1 MQVTVLGSGVCAS
14 GLPRIP
20 DRQPPGFWV
29 TWDGG
34 HLLFDVSEGVRFR
47 LQHVG
52 VSYVNV
58 EHIAVTHPHADH
70 YVLPPLLLAMFC
82 QPQWGGPK
90 PEALHVYAPNV
101 IVESWP
107 TLFKIHVPEAPAPG
121 DHCTE
126 EGFVWPKLYW
136 HTMSGCQQ
144 ASIGNATLMAADV
157 YHGFGRCPALA
168 FRLETP
174 DGIVVYS
181 GDSADCEGIRQITRN
196 ADLFISEASGMVG
209 HREAAKRYGHL
220 TPFDA
225 GHIARGS
232 GVKKLL
238 LTHYPGL
245 DSDEAMVWDCRKS
258 GYTRRNSNCERFFGY
273 QRSINPLSCPTVGGA
288 PSPTRGE
295 GWGEGG

>member
-34 HLLFDVSEGVRFR
+34 HLLFDASEGIRFR
-47 LQHVG
+47 LQRIG
-52 VSYVNV
+52 VPYASVQ
-58 EHIAVTHPHADH
+58 HIAITHSHADH
-70 YVLPPLLLAMFC
+70 YALPPLLLAMFC
-82 QPQWGGPK
+82 TPLWGGVK
-90 PEALHVYAPNV
+90 PELLDLYAPDA
-101 IVESWP
+101 IVDSWP
-107 TLFKIHVPEAPAPG
+107 TLFKIHVPEAPAPN

-126 EGFVWPKLYW
+126 DGFLWPKLLW
-136 HTMSGCQQ
+136 HRMSGTKTVG
-144 ASIGNATLMAADV
+144 IGNAKLDAADV
-157 YHGFGRCPALA
+157 FHGFGRCPALA

-174 DGIVVYS
+174 EGAVVYS
-181 GDSADCEGIRQITRN
+181 GDTGDCDGIRNITKH

-220 TPFDA
+220 TPYDA
-225 GHIARGS
+225 GDIARAS

-245 DSDEAMVWDCRKS
+245 DSNKRMVEDCRKS
-258 GYTRRNSNCERFFGY
+258 GFKGKIIIAKDF
-273 QRSINPLSCPTVGGA
+273 QRIQI
-288 PSPTRGE
+288 
-295 GWGEGG
+295 